1 MPNIFILGSG
11 SFSLAIANMAVCNEN
26 NTVTVWSAFKQ
37 EIDDIIKY
45 GEHKQKLP
53 GVKISERINFTDD
66 ISKASDAE
74 IIIFGIP
81 SSFVR
86 DVANKVKPFAQ
97 KCRCIV
103 NTGKGFDGETHDVLS
118 KVISDT
124 ITDKPVVVLSGPSH
138 AEEVAVG
145 IPTAVVAASDDI
157 KSAEYVQE
165 SLSTPSFRI
174 YTGGDPLGCEI
185 GGALK
190 NIIALCA
197 GICDGLGCGDNTR
210 ALLMT
215 RGMTEICRL
224 GVAMGAKAETFAG
237 LTGLGDLIVTCTS
250 MHSRNRRAGILIGQG
265 VNADEAVKQIGTVEG
280 YHCCKAAYDI
290 SRKYGVEMPIT
301 ESLYAVLFEGA
312 NINEKF
318 SLLMAR
324 PQKHEAENYSDKA

>member
-11 SFSLAIANMAVCNEN
+11 SFSLAIANMAVYNEN
-26 NTVTVWSAFKQ
+26 NNVTVWSAFKQ

-45 GEHKQKLP
+45 GEHREKLP
-53 GVKISERINFTDD
+53 GVKISKKISFTDD
-66 ISKASDAE
+66 ISKAQDAE

-86 DVANKVKPFAQ
+86 DVAEKVKPFSD

-103 NTGKGFDGETHDVLS
+103 NTGKGFDGKTNEVLS

-124 ITDKPVVVLSGPSH
+124 IPEKPVVVLSGPSH

-145 IPTAVVAASDDI
+145 IPTAVVVASSDI
-157 KSAEYVQE
+157 KSAKYVQE
-165 SLSTPSFRI
+165 VLSTPTFRI
-174 YTGGDPLGCEI
+174 YTGDDPLGSEI

-215 RGMTEICRL
+215 RGITEIARL
-224 GVAMGAKAETFAG
+224 GAAMGAKTETFAG

-265 VNADEAVKQIGTVEG
+265 VKADEAVKQIGTVEG
-280 YHCCKAAYDI
+280 YYCCKAAYEI

-312 NINEKF
+312 DINEKF
-318 SLLMAR
+318 TLLMTR
-324 PQKHEAENYSDKA
+324 PQKQEAENYN